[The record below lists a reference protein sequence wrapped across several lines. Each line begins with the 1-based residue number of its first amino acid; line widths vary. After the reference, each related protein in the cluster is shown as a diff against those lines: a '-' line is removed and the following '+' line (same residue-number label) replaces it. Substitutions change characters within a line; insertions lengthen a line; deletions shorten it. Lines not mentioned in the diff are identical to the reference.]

1 MISAVAIRIQ
11 IIFLIIYIHVKGQ
24 YQCVEGC
31 KSCVDINSNKKQN
44 QCTQCFE
51 DYELNSNNNLCIYT
65 KCESGLFY
73 DKDYHSDAVQDN
85 NCVAICG
92 PLSWRNQQASL
103 CQSQLKCSTQFSSK
117 QSMFQGEKI
126 QDFFVY
132 RNDYYVAQSNYLSI
146 YDKNDLYFIKAL
158 QLLENDL
165 NVFHVNGVIFVTS
178 SDNVISI
185 WDLKRESRI
194 SKKIDSQLMTE
205 PFRFPDLSHNNS
217 ITKFNALQLMVLSY
231 YPSLIVSVNR
241 NGQINFFDTAD
252 LSNCKLKK
260 QIWPNQ
266 NINFITKFYNNKLI
280 ASSQNLV
287 WIIDIFT
294 QNVIKF
300 FGSEYLL
307 YATNSDQLVL
317 VANECLRVYSSELL
331 MKYENCQVLKN
342 LTSNQ
347 SINLNNDLRV
357 LLTDR
362 GSDQQHLSFFTY
374 QIDLI
379 QQTFILTNTLKALD
393 CYSFQIIKKFSSL
406 QDEVNNNFSIQ
417 QIVIFD
423 QNGNLKIYD
432 MTLSLIYKKDSIKI
446 SNVNLI
452 NRVFNDDNA
461 YILIGDVQLLLINT
475 STSNYNLIQLDFN
488 ATNQISIFETEKR
501 INLYG
506 KSYYYV
512 KLFINNQI
520 YEYQIDNQ
528 KNITYVSSLIQFK
541 DSTIN
546 SYQLQNIKNSI
557 NAAVN
562 YFEGGTTGLLYTSLT
577 LKQRYSQIQATPLQS
592 GVYNLF
598 QNYRLGILYILHDYC
613 YASIFDMFTSK
624 QQQTIYNCLNI
635 NSRYLIIKDAAVIV
649 NFTNKSKKLQI
660 NLIDFSQKITTV
672 SYENTSDLINGFN
685 YDENENLIYSYG
697 KSLQLFNYQLQLVN
711 VIDSGYFKQC
721 YSAKQK
727 LICLEKVTIPQ
738 QQPLFRIL
746 MYDKNSKNIQK
757 FDLVQ
762 QKDQSQN
769 IMIDEQQEN
778 IYFLGSNICKINS
791 FNGSLKQQFDKNFNS
806 CQIYSNIVVCDSS
819 NYLIIIDRFSLTLT
833 ELGFPL
839 ENSTIQRYTY
849 IDFLNYIL
857 FQISASPYQV
867 SVLDVAAKKIINS
880 FSSVLS
886 QNQSVKPNIVNF
898 QLDYTSSNC
907 VLYLDSVGTFYLFSL
922 DIQSPY
928 QNYIK
933 ITEIT
938 DEKEKVSNFYYNNI
952 TNDIFI
958 YGKKA
963 YLLDYSILGWQYE
976 PQLKEAYNLFT
987 KIQINSNQIDYLI
1000 FNRYNNTLFR
1010 YSNKNIKFEFD
1021 INGSQ
1026 IQDMQYNQ
1034 SSDVLLIGLQD
1045 SLLIYQQYQFSKNN
1059 LLLPNI
1065 IKLDSIQFQQF
1076 ITESLIITCDQ
1087 KILHLNIQT
1096 GQIINTIQF
1105 NQTQLVTSYSLN
1117 KNQDLVVV
1125 GFSNG
1130 QVLQYNITNQTYFI
1144 FDNSKNDPLSS
1155 SITSIQF
1162 IENSNTEQLAFAIS
1176 SGANLLQIDVVNKKV
1191 IQQID
1196 LKIIVKE
1203 DPNVA
1208 LARFLIDQTFQRYIF
1223 SFIGQKKAYVWNFSQ
1238 QKQEQFIFLPSIKIS
1253 NMKIEQN
1260 FIFIQSGFQ
1269 INVYS
1274 LGTTIQ
1280 FLTVI
1285 KKNLIQDRIIDFK
1298 LIQNNIIA
1306 IFFMD
1311 KFEILLIDG
1320 ANINMISQQ
1329 KYTYPR
1335 ILDYHFDQKTNTLK
1349 ILGLHKTGIFENDY
1363 NFDIILQDS
1372 TTVCNLLVSNQEL
1385 EFTKQQMIQILPK
1398 QTQIQ
1403 TINGISIVDQQ
1414 NLQNNIYL
1422 QIPGENLQN
1431 IIQYTSQLTNK
1442 HFVISSNSIQNSII
1456 PLEQN
1461 TFSNLTFSIFQLSN
1475 FTLDFQNN
1483 SNLII
1488 NLTENPNTKQII
1500 FQNITIHFQCFGNNK
1515 IIIQN
1520 IEKVVFQ
1527 NIKISQLQLNSCSD
1541 KNQQNPLLY
1550 FYNVS
1555 QIFIYGLEISNNNF
1569 YQISKIPIF
1578 QFEKCDQIYHSN
1590 YAFKETVE
1598 IQEPSSIEGDIF
1610 MIGLLLVETFLKRP
1624 LTPQEKID
1632 INRQNIFSVFPDL
1645 KSSKHI
1651 QFIKKIISPMIDPSK
1666 QVRIEPAE
1674 LIQNLK
1680 EFHINEEQL
1689 KQLKLQ
1695 QRHRK
1700 FQTSHIEDIL
1710 KGIHYDILIINL
1722 VWNDF
1727 IADGPKQIGL
1737 SLEKC
1742 HNISQLSLN
1751 LAQYLLNQYFYLMQL
1766 LIRLKQI
1773 K

>member
-205 PFRFPDLSHNNS
+205 PFSKQTKINYMQNEYVFVYDIKSESITFLIFYDQLNQNFTLSNSFTINIKAQSIVIANQSIFISNSTNISVYKMIVSNLNSNLDLIIENHFLFQSEQNSVSFNILSTSQLGLYLLVQDQSIQMVNTNNNLIQSIQIGFLNSSKIIKAKTFQVSDINSDQYIIIQTLDKFIFYNLLTNSSHQILTDSSQIKNFEICHFWGNANQLIVLFENLNLQVFYLDQNLQEFIKSNSSFQLNYNSANFFQIKYQNLNSNNKEFVYEIISTNTASIQIIKKGNLQQQENQLIQIQSITNFNLGFPDLSHNNS

-898 QLDYTSSNC
+898 QLDYTSN
-907 VLYLDSVGTFYLFSL
+907 
-922 DIQSPY
+922 
-928 QNYIK
+928 
-933 ITEIT
+933 
-938 DEKEKVSNFYYNNI
+938 
-952 TNDIFI
+952 
-958 YGKKA
+958 
-963 YLLDYSILGWQYE
+963 
-976 PQLKEAYNLFT
+976 
-987 KIQINSNQIDYLI
+987 
-1000 FNRYNNTLFR
+1000 
-1010 YSNKNIKFEFD
+1010 
-1021 INGSQ
+1021 
-1026 IQDMQYNQ
+1026 
-1034 SSDVLLIGLQD
+1034 
-1045 SLLIYQQYQFSKNN
+1045 
-1059 LLLPNI
+1059 
-1065 IKLDSIQFQQF
+1065 
-1076 ITESLIITCDQ
+1076 
-1087 KILHLNIQT
+1087 
-1096 GQIINTIQF
+1096 
-1105 NQTQLVTSYSLN
+1105 
-1117 KNQDLVVV
+1117 
-1125 GFSNG
+1125 
-1130 QVLQYNITNQTYFI
+1130 
-1144 FDNSKNDPLSS
+1144 
-1155 SITSIQF
+1155 
-1162 IENSNTEQLAFAIS
+1162 
-1176 SGANLLQIDVVNKKV
+1176 
-1191 IQQID
+1191 
-1196 LKIIVKE
+1196 
-1203 DPNVA
+1203 
-1208 LARFLIDQTFQRYIF
+1208 
-1223 SFIGQKKAYVWNFSQ
+1223 
-1238 QKQEQFIFLPSIKIS
+1238 
-1253 NMKIEQN
+1253 
-1260 FIFIQSGFQ
+1260 
-1269 INVYS
+1269 
-1274 LGTTIQ
+1274 
-1280 FLTVI
+1280 
-1285 KKNLIQDRIIDFK
+1285 
-1298 LIQNNIIA
+1298 
-1306 IFFMD
+1306 
-1311 KFEILLIDG
+1311 
-1320 ANINMISQQ
+1320 
-1329 KYTYPR
+1329 
-1335 ILDYHFDQKTNTLK
+1335 
-1349 ILGLHKTGIFENDY
+1349 
-1363 NFDIILQDS
+1363 S

-1550 FYNVS
+1550 FYN
-1555 QIFIYGLEISNNNF
+1555 
-1569 YQISKIPIF
+1569 ISKIPIF
-1578 QFEKCDQIYHSN
+1578 QFEKVNTIQINYITVNKNTNLNSMMSFLDIQNPRIIPVKLNFLNDIIGSGSRQLQLGVDCLVKEPIIRDLTKTVFYTQVQFLIPVAAFIFIPLTLTKYIYQALIFKLKCDQIYHSN